1 MQGTAERAAQP
12 ARWRAWL
19 ELVRWHKPS
28 GRLILLIPAGWSLW
42 LLPQSPPPLALVG
55 WIVLGGLA
63 VSAAGCIANDL
74 WDRRIDPRV
83 ERTSG
88 RPLASGRLG
97 VAEAL
102 ALLLLCLLIAL
113 AVVLLGLPPAQRGLC
128 LLLALACLPLV
139 LLYPSAKRWFGYPQL
154 VLALCWGFAVLI
166 PWAAATGNLEGGWPL
181 LLTWLATVLW
191 TFGFDTVYAMADRDD
206 DRRIGVRSSALSLGR
221 RAPLVVTLCYA
232 AAATSLSLA
241 AGLRGLH
248 PLGWLL
254 ALVAAASMVR
264 QGWLLRR
271 LERTGPPPAASF
283 GRHFSRQV
291 QLGGLLLLALIVGRW
306 P

>member
-1 MQGTAERAAQP
+1 MQGTARRPAQSP
-12 ARWRAWL
+12 RWRAWL
-19 ELVRWHKPS
+19 EVVRWHKPS

-74 WDRRIDPRV
+74 WDRRIDPLV
-83 ERTSG
+83 ERTSS
-88 RPLASGRLG
+88 RPLASGRMGLT
-97 VAEAL
+97 EAVVV
-102 ALLLLCLLIAL
+102 LLLCLLAAL

-166 PWAAATGNLEGGWPL
+166 PWAAATGDLAGGWPL

-191 TFGFDTVYAMADRDD
+191 TFGFDTVYAMADRED
-206 DRRIGVRSSALSLGR
+206 DRHIGVRSSALSLGS

-232 AAATSLSLA
+232 GTASCLALA
-241 AGLRGLH
+241 AGLRGLQ

-254 ALVAAASMVR
+254 GLVAAAAMVR
-264 QGWLLRR
+264 QGLLLRR
-271 LERTGPPPAASF
+271 LERTGPAPAASY

-291 QLGGLLLLALIVGRW
+291 QLGGLLLLALVVGRW

>member
-1 MQGTAERAAQP
+1 MQGTARRPAQS

-19 ELVRWHKPS
+19 ELMRWHKPS

-42 LLPQSPPPLALVG
+42 LLPQSPPPADLVG
-55 WIVLGGLA
+55 WMVLGGLA

-83 ERTSG
+83 ERTSS

-97 VAEAL
+97 VGEAVV
-102 ALLLLCLLIAL
+102 LLLLCLLAAL
-113 AVVLLGLPPAQRGLC
+113 AVVLFGLPAAQRGLC

-166 PWAAATGNLEGGWPL
+166 PWAAARGDLAGGWPL

-191 TFGFDTVYAMADRDD
+191 TFGFDTVYAMADRGD

-232 AAATSLSLA
+232 GTAICLALA

-254 ALVAAASMVR
+254 GLLAAVAMVR
-264 QGWLLRR
+264 QGWLLRQ
-271 LERTGPPPAASF
+271 LQHTAQTPAVIY

-291 QLGGLLLLALIVGRW
+291 QLGGLLLLALVVGRW